1 MDKKVERLLTIIKGG
16 VKERP
21 TFGTDP
27 NDPWSA
33 KSSVTES
40 GELDNYLKYKGIDPT
55 RLSRETKLSHAKSGS
70 FAKWKMDR
78 KFTEEVEQ
86 VDEKIKVKVSTDK
99 PIGFKVADIGPGKK
113 EYNVKTDK
121 VWDDQQKKKTQKE
134 EVTIDEDVKSIIHK
148 IKSDYHK
155 KKIDKAFDK
164 GDEGAFA
171 KHSDLSTYHHI
182 KSGGKPPQQVDDVNK
197 YMNYVKNKYGLK
209 EEIIT
214 EDDLLNAYLKT
225 RGINPKTAS
234 KISKIAASKTGDFN
248 KWKMQHMRGGRLP
261 VAPRTEQVTWKASPT
276 LKRQKTLDKAFQKSK
291 PIRIAGPDL
300 HREEADKKDT
310 ITMDIPLLIRM
321 LELAREDIKTDAQL
335 HRIVEKLIDIRNK
348 GTLTMDDYDFVA
360 KLKEQF
366 FPEDTYQDSYAAT
379 QTVGP
384 EVTSSDDTEKN
395 QNESKAAKMIK
406 SLKKTVKEDLYDW
419 EKENKSVASYGKKPK
434 MDASPNDPKAA
445 GIIYGGKT
453 LTGQSR
459 DVIELDPMMKK
470 PNPQPDFAKKANID
484 KK

>member
-1 MDKKVERLLTIIKGG
+1 MDKKVERLLTIVKGG

-40 GELDNYLKYKGIDPT
+40 GELDNYLKYKGIDPA

-134 EVTIDEDVKSIIHK
+134 EVEQLD
-148 IKSDYHK
+148 
-155 KKIDKAFDK
+155 
-164 GDEGAFA
+164 
-171 KHSDLSTYHHI
+171 
-182 KSGGKPPQQVDDVNK
+182 
-197 YMNYVKNKYGLK
+197 
-209 EEIIT
+209 

-261 VAPRTEQVTWKASPT
+261 VAPKTEQVTWKASPT

-453 LTGQSR
+453 MTGVDR

-470 PNPQPDFAKKANID
+470 PSPQPDFAKKANLD
-484 KK
+484 KKQ

>member
-1 MDKKVERLLTIIKGG
+1 MDKKVERLLTIVKGG

-40 GELDNYLKYKGIDPT
+40 GELDNYLKYKGIDPA

-70 FAKWKMDR
+70 FAKWKQDR
-78 KFTEEVEQ
+78 KFSEEVEQ

-134 EVTIDEDVKSIIHK
+134 EVEQLD
-148 IKSDYHK
+148 
-155 KKIDKAFDK
+155 
-164 GDEGAFA
+164 
-171 KHSDLSTYHHI
+171 
-182 KSGGKPPQQVDDVNK
+182 
-197 YMNYVKNKYGLK
+197 
-209 EEIIT
+209 

-261 VAPRTEQVTWKASPT
+261 IAPRTEQVTWKASPT

>member
-1 MDKKVERLLTIIKGG
+1 MDKKVERLLTIVKGG

-40 GELDNYLKYKGIDPT
+40 GELDNYLKYKGIDPA

-78 KFTEEVEQ
+78 KFSEEVEQ

-134 EVTIDEDVKSIIHK
+134 EVEQLD
-148 IKSDYHK
+148 
-155 KKIDKAFDK
+155 
-164 GDEGAFA
+164 
-171 KHSDLSTYHHI
+171 
-182 KSGGKPPQQVDDVNK
+182 
-197 YMNYVKNKYGLK
+197 
-209 EEIIT
+209 

-261 VAPRTEQVTWKASPT
+261 VAPKTEQVTWKASPT